1 MNYKMVSLFILAG
14 GLCSIVFSAACAD
27 YACDTLI
34 VRGILDSNG
43 FSGTPV
49 DSVADSGLGRIVRL
63 NLAGRYSINHNL
75 AVNEKEIVNINK
87 LRYLN
92 LSLNRLENLP
102 MGIWDLA
109 ELDTLILWENIL
121 ADRIPDDIRK
131 LVHLKYLDLTNCW
144 IVALP
149 DGLWD
154 LANLEYLYLVHMWLP
169 DYMLPDGI
177 GRLRKLKMI
186 SLYQSYLVRLPD
198 TIMILPE
205 LSTVD
210 VTGNWLCDSVSRELG
225 EWLDV
230 RDPDWRQSQ
239 VWPGTNAFCWPQA
252 RAVPYP
258 LECSRTP
265 IAAETVRMQVY
276 DLQGRPVRSGSS
288 PAAGMPTRIYI
299 VKEPGKTARV
309 VIGRGW

>member
-14 GLCSIVFSAACAD
+14 GLCSIVFSAPCAD

-43 FSGTPV
+43 FSHTPV
-49 DSVADSGLGRIVRL
+49 DSIADSSLGRIIRL
-63 NLAGRYSINHNL
+63 NLACRYSINFNFT
-75 AVNEKEIVNINK
+75 VNEKEIGNINK

-92 LSLNRLENLP
+92 LSLNQLDNVP
-102 MGIWDLA
+102 VGVWDLA

-121 ADRIPDDIRK
+121 NDRIPDDIRR

-144 IVALP
+144 IQALP

-154 LANLEYLYLVHMWLP
+154 LANLEYLYLVHIWLP
-169 DYMLPDGI
+169 GYILPAGI
-177 GRLRKLKMI
+177 GRLRKLKMLA
-186 SLYQSYLVRLPD
+186 LYQSYLIRLPD
-198 TIMILPE
+198 TIMTLPE
-205 LSTVD
+205 VSTVD

-239 VWPGTNAFCWPQA
+239 VWPGTNSFCWPEA

-258 LECSRTP
+258 RERSRTLV
-265 IAAETVRMQVY
+265 AAETARMQVY
-276 DLQGRPVRSGSS
+276 DLQGRPIRCGGS
-288 PAAGMPTRIYI
+288 PAAGMPHRLYI
-299 VKEPGKTARV
+299 VKEPGKTAQV
-309 VIGRGW
+309 VVGGQ